1 MDGIKDWFFKKM
13 NEFILFLEYP
23 VEYIVE
29 FGDELGKLSTG
40 GKVIK
45 VGKTVVS
52 MYICLMII
60 YLLIFAVLLYL
71 FLGGGG
77 SGKSLAEGMYEDALR
92 AQRDEAVSAAEAG
105 RGSWSD
111 VADIEQEMK
120 NNDMM

>member
-1 MDGIKDWFFKKM
+1 MDGMKEWFLKKI

-23 VEYIVE
+23 VDYIVE

-40 GKVIK
+40 GKAVK
-45 VGKTVVS
+45 VAKMLVS
-52 MYICLMII
+52 MYVCLMII
-60 YLLIFAVLLYL
+60 YLLIFVALLFA

-77 SGKSLAEGMYEDALR
+77 DGKSLAEGMYEDALR
-92 AQRDEAVSAAEAG
+92 ASRDEAVSAAEAG

-120 NNDMM
+120 NNGML